1 MGEKCIHVCDIDVYL
16 RTWSAAPPRRRA
28 VVGGDTVLHCIV
40 QSPPLPGRAD
50 NPIRSCHLM
59 NVLNSLATIIG
70 RG

>member
-16 RTWSAAPPRRRA
+16 RTWSAAPSSGCGWRYSTA
-28 VVGGDTVLHCIV
+28 LHRSV
-40 QSPPLPGRAD
+40 APLPGRAD